1 MNRRAC
7 WQLPL
12 AMALFSTVI
21 PVFAQSA
28 AIRRLGA
35 GRSSLFTMVG
45 PLLTIGFGWWLLDEA
60 ISLARIIGAALV
72 LLGILV
78 VSRR

>member
-1 MNRRAC
+1 
-7 WQLPL
+7 
-12 AMALFSTVI
+12 MALFSTVI

-45 PLLTIGFGWWLLDEA
+45 PLLTIGFGWWLLGEA
-60 ISLARIIGAALV
+60 ISLAQIIGAALV